1 MRPIRVLVVEDSMFF
16 RELLVRNLNRDSDI
30 QVVATAKDPFEARD
44 AILEYR
50 PDVMTLDVELPRMNG
65 IEFLKK
71 LMPQF
76 PLRVVVISALSDKVF
91 DALNAEIG
99 RAHV

>member
-76 PLRVVVISALSDKVF
+76 PLRVVVIS
-91 DALNAEIG
+91 EIG